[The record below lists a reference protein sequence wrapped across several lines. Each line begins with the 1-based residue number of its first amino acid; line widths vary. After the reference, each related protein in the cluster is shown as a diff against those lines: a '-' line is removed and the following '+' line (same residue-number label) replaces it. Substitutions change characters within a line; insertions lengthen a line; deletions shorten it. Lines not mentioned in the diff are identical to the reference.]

1 MGALRIWAVILALVS
16 FSAGGVGGL
25 LLAPRGGSVYA
36 DAGHFRDYQQH
47 FVEQFELSA
56 ERADL
61 LAQLLRHYETE
72 FESVR
77 QRALERSM
85 SDMEPELVR
94 LGNRYRDIIRNNV
107 LPLNQ
112 RDEFTDYAL
121 AKPWSPVPQARP

>member
-1 MGALRIWAVILALVS
+1 MGALRFWVVVLALVS
-16 FSAGGVGGL
+16 FCAGGVGGL

-36 DAGHFRDYQQH
+36 DAGHFRDYEQH
-47 FVEQFELSA
+47 FVEHFELSP

-61 LAQLLRHYETE
+61 LAHLLRRYESE

-77 QRALERSM
+77 QQALERSM

-107 LPLNQ
+107 LPLSQ
-112 RDEFTDYAL
+112 REEFTDFAL
-121 AKPWSPVPQARP
+121 AEPWSPVPEARP

>member
-1 MGALRIWAVILALVS
+1 MGALRIWVVILALVS
-16 FSAGGVGGL
+16 FTAGGVGGL

-47 FVEQFELSA
+47 FARQFDLSP

-61 LAQLLRHYETE
+61 LAQLLRRYESE

-85 SDMEPELVR
+85 TDMEPELVR
-94 LGNRYRDIIRNNV
+94 LGNRYRGIIRNNV
-107 LPLNQ
+107 LPLSQ
-112 RDEFTDYAL
+112 REEFTDSAL
-121 AKPWSPVPQARP
+121 AEPWSPVPEPRP